1 MPSGLSST
9 IQRLSPSPYLA
20 IEEEEEWE
28 ENEEMCGV
36 EEDECGSLEKE

>member
-20 IEEEEEWE
+20 IEEEEWE
-28 ENEEMCGV
+28 ENEEMCGA